1 MKKHMKKHTNN
12 QTDTQTNEQ
21 TNKHKV
27 FYQFTC
33 CVFCSLNTFQRKT
46 CFYDRSIYKQFKMI
60 QSINAFIY
68 VLSKSL
74 N

>member
-46 CFYDRSIYKQFKMI
+46 CFYDRSILQAI
-60 QSINAFIY
+60 QNDSINKCFYLRI
-68 VLSKSL
+68 K
-74 N
+74 